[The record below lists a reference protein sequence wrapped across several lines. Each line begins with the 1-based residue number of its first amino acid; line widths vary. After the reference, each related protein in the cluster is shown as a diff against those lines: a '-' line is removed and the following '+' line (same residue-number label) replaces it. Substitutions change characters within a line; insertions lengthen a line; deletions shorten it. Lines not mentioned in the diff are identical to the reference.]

1 MVLRKPLLSIVTANN
16 TFNMPRDTQRV
27 FVGNLAPDVRPRDLE
42 DFFKGYG
49 RLGDISL
56 KNGYGFVDFDDVR

>member
-1 MVLRKPLLSIVTANN
+1 
-16 TFNMPRDTQRV
+16 MPRDTQRV

-56 KNGYGFVDFDDVR
+56 KNGYGFVDFDDVRYLNSNYAASRLYLSL

>member
-1 MVLRKPLLSIVTANN
+1 
-16 TFNMPRDTQRV
+16 MPRDTQRV